1 MEKIIIAHFT
11 EREMSIIQSNIQE
24 LSQTGRMGNA
34 DSIAMRFDSAIAR
47 AKIETAEVLASEPTP
62 QVEEKPTQNEQIA
75 PEA

>member
-34 DSIAMRFDSAIAR
+34 DSIAMRFDAAIAR
-47 AKIETAEVLASEPTP
+47 AKKPETPSTKVEDNANAIPGDNPEEASGK
-62 QVEEKPTQNEQIA
+62 V
-75 PEA
+75 